1 MFKSIITA
9 AVVATISTHANAIP
23 VNQCVTVGHFVEV
36 MAKGRDAGINATE
49 MYYMLSNQNLPEAIT
64 TNLLN
69 LVYLDGKEVG
79 GAELNRVFVK
89 TCVGESL

>member
-36 MAKGRDAGINATE
+36 MAKGRDAGINTC
-49 MYYMLSNQNLPEAIT
+49 SQTKI
-64 TNLLN
+64 
-69 LVYLDGKEVG
+69 YLKQ
-79 GAELNRVFVK
+79 
-89 TCVGESL
+89 